1 MQIRHFSCLI
11 AGVFLSGCVLDPI
24 PDYGEKCP
32 PDGASGRVY
41 GEYLDGTGFCAKNQL
56 CIPVGTTDD
65 FICTTQCGTEEANKP
80 EDPAIC
86 ANKCIESFHDLNIDI
101 CELEDDI
108 PLCAKGYAD
117 CDRRISTGCEAD
129 LSSMQHCGA
138 CDSECSE
145 NAVPNSRTVECK
157 NSKCRAKD
165 CQNHYHLMADGS
177 CAEDTDAACTDLET
191 GEVIDCK
198 TANHAADGE
207 CQSGKCRI
215 IACKSGFH
223 LSGEGAGNLCVENT
237 DFECGNELVDC
248 SNIPNAMTAS
258 CDKLQGYCEVSQCV
272 PDYHPADHAC
282 ERDSVEACGIT
293 LEKCEAPEH
302 GIPNCF
308 DGICDFS
315 CEPGYHLSEDLCE
328 EDSNFHCGEHENTC
342 DVDKIKNSAEVACI
356 ESTCV
361 ATKCNAGY
369 HLYNGT
375 CEANSFAN
383 CGKHDSQC
391 PNELCLDSLIIN
403 SNANDPESV
412 NYTNDDVFC
421 ISGVVTVAPKIETL
435 TMKNLIYAGGFSI
448 KFDEELPG
456 AIRKISLS
464 KLAKLADKAPHIN
477 GANASNVWNCGM
489 VIINAPN
496 LKKLS
501 LPKLQVAAGALF
513 ISDNSSLSSISLP
526 VLKNLR
532 SVVFSRMNALTSINA
547 PKVDKHTGSFYL
559 TDDPLLETFELPAL
573 TKANSLVIRN
583 NQILKQLN
591 FNYAEISKMEIY
603 NNPML
608 SCTNMCSLKNYTQLN
623 THGITDNSESSCD
636 LKSTCP

>member
-1 MQIRHFSCLI
+1 MRKLLI
-11 AGVFLSGCVLDPI
+11 CSLSLAVLLGGCVLDPI

-248 SNIPNAMTAS
+248 SNIPNAVTAS
-258 CDKLQGYCEVSQCV
+258 CDKPQGYCEVSQCV

-293 LEKCEAPEH
+293 LTQCTAPEH
-302 GIPNCF
+302 GIPDCF
-308 DGICDFS
+308 AGICDFS

-356 ESTCV
+356 EGTCV

-375 CEANSFAN
+375 CEANSIKN
-383 CGKHDSQC
+383 CGEHGSQC
-391 PNELCLDSLIIN
+391 PNSHCESSLIAN
-403 SNANDPESV
+403 SANYE
-412 NYTNDDVFC
+412 NDDIIC
-421 ISGVVTVAPKIETL
+421 ISGNLTVGPVVETL
-435 TMKNLIYAGGFSI
+435 KMGQLIYSGGIDMNFT
-448 KFDEELPG
+448 
-456 AIRKISLS
+456 
-464 KLAKLADKAPHIN
+464 DK
-477 GANASNVWNCGM
+477 GG
-489 VIINAPN
+489 N
-496 LKKLS
+496 LTSVS
-501 LPKLQVAAGALF
+501 LPKLLKLGKEATYMNGTGEGNVWSCSIVLRNANHLKSLTLNNLLKVEGELYFDKLDIFSTLNMKKLTYIRNALF
-513 ISDNSSLSSISLP
+513 NAMPKMKKFNFSSCTQIG
-526 VLKNLR
+526 
-532 SVVFSRMNALTSINA
+532 AA
-547 PKVDKHTGSFYL
+547 FYL
-559 TDDPLLETFELPAL
+559 NSQGKLSEFSLPAL
-573 TKANSLVIRN
+573 TKANSISIKN
-583 NQILKQLN
+583 NPNLENLN
-591 FNYAEISKMEIY
+591 FNDATINKLEIY

-623 THGITDNSESSCD
+623 TRGITDNSESSCD